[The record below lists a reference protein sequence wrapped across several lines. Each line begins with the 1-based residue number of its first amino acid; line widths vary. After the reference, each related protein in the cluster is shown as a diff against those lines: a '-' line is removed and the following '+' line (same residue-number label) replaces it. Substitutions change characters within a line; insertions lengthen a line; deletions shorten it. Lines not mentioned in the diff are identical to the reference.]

1 MNVAEKGARL
11 EYGPYCM
18 GLRLRH
24 QVFCIEVRHLH
35 ASSVFMTYLKILSS
49 KAHLR
54 TMFVSECGNEPFI
67 YVTID
72 NGMCSVALKR
82 EVNGLN
88 IDLELIS
95 SFDLA
100 LVILGL
106 KDFKVITVILES
118 YSSFESNQ

>member
-1 MNVAEKGARL
+1 
-11 EYGPYCM
+11 
-18 GLRLRH
+18 
-24 QVFCIEVRHLH
+24 
-35 ASSVFMTYLKILSS
+35 
-49 KAHLR
+49 
-54 TMFVSECGNEPFI
+54 MFVSECGNEPFI

>member
-82 EVNGLN
+82 EVNDSKYSL
-88 IDLELIS
+88 LIE
-95 SFDLA
+95 FL
-100 LVILGL
+100 I
-106 KDFKVITVILES
+106 
-118 YSSFESNQ
+118 